1 MNKTINK
8 SIIFGL
14 ILVAVGIIFAG
25 NELGYWNINIFFRGW
40 WTLFIIIPCILS
52 IVQNGFNTGNIIGLC
67 IGVFLLLQQQNMF
80 YEYRKLIFPAGVIA
94 IGLILI
100 LKQNERT
107 HPRFENNAAAQN
119 SAENVSNADNNVNNK
134 EFRKTSDIIKMTAIF
149 SGQNYEKNNETF
161 NGADLTAIFGGV
173 DLDIRN
179 TTIEKDVR
187 IDAFCLFGGMDIIV
201 GQNMPVKVHSTCI
214 FGGVDNWAQT
224 DGSPAIHVYCTCIFG
239 GIDIKFNKNK
249 R

>member
-1 MNKTINK
+1 MNKTINR

-14 ILVAVGIIFAG
+14 ILIAAGVIFAG

-67 IGVFLLLQQQNMF
+67 IGVFLLLQQQDMF
-80 YEYRKLIFPAGVIA
+80 YEYRKLIFPAGIIA

-100 LKQNERT
+100 LKQNNRSYQ
-107 HPRFENNAAAQN
+107 RL
-119 SAENVSNADNNVNNK
+119 DNNTNTQSDEQNDLNINNK
-134 EFRKTSDIIKMTAIF
+134 EFKKTSDIIKLTAIF

-179 TTIEKDVR
+179 TKIENDAR

-201 GQNMPVKVHSTCI
+201 GQNVPVKVHSTCI

-224 DGSPAIHVYCTCIFG
+224 DGYPAIHVYCTCIFG

>member
-1 MNKTINK
+1 MNKTINR

-14 ILVAVGIIFAG
+14 ILVAAGIIFAG

-52 IVQNGFNTGNIIGLC
+52 IVESGFNTGNIIGLC
-67 IGVFLLLQQQNMF
+67 IGVFLLLQQQDMF

-100 LKQNERT
+100 LKQNNRSHHE
-107 HPRFENNAAAQN
+107 FKNNASAQN
-119 SAENVSNADNNVNNK
+119 SAGNDSDANNK
-134 EFRKTSDIIKMTAIF
+134 EFRKTSDIIKLTAIF

-179 TTIEKDVR
+179 TTIDTDTR
-187 IDAFCLFGGMDIIV
+187 IDAFCMFGGMDILV
-201 GQNMPVKVHSTCI
+201 PQNVPVKVHSTCI

-224 DGSPAIHVYCTCIFG
+224 DGAPAIHVYCTCVFG